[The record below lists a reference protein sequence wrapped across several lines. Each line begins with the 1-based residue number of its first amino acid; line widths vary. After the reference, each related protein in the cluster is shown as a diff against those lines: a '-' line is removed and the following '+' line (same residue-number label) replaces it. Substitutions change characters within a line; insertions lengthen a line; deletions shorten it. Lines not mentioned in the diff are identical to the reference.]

1 MINFQGRNTITVG
14 ELIEMLSR
22 LDAAL
27 PVLNG
32 GYGMDCLTIKTET
45 LQKAKESPLC
55 CPIARSIGNKRK
67 SGWHS
72 KTKNHDRLSP
82 PCFVG
87 VSSVA
92 NSKCS

>member
-45 LQKAKESPLC
+45 LQKAKESPFVLSDC
-55 CPIARSIGNKRK
+55 
-67 SGWHS
+67 S
-72 KTKNHDRLSP
+72 KHWEQTEKWL
-82 PCFVG
+82 
-87 VSSVA
+87 A
-92 NSKCS
+92 L